1 MSKLFNLLLE
11 KEFTVLDKV
20 SYWNGLHI
28 FTFLV
33 ICIAYNCLLLII
45 PQHDVIKEPKYWY
58 ELMFIYTSAIPMYGV
73 LGTLQEC
80 YIYFGID
87 SMLTASTSVR
97 LFLASAIGFVVP
109 YCLYY
114 LVWMIWLG
122 YNPPIPFA
130 VLCCYPMV
138 ILFCIVLWYES
149 CVELRDDDD
158 DD

>member
-1 MSKLFNLLLE
+1 MSKLINLLLE
-11 KEFTVLDKV
+11 KELKILDKV

-28 FTFLV
+28 FTCLI
-33 ICIAYNCLLLII
+33 ICIAYTCLLLVI

-58 ELMFIYTSAIPMYGV
+58 ELIFIYTSAIPLYGV

-80 YIYFGID
+80 SINFGID
-87 SMLTASTSVR
+87 SMLTATCSVH

-109 YCLYY
+109 YCLCY
-114 LVWMIWLG
+114 LVLTIWLD

-138 ILFCIVLWYES
+138 ILFL
-149 CVELRDDDD
+149 
-158 DD
+158 